1 MSVRKLLE
9 DLDIETMDDE
19 VVIDDNM
26 DVVDDVANRLFVTD
40 DEGNL
45 ISAHIY
51 ANEIL
56 LTYELT
62 EEELMNLLK
71 ESGEAFKF
79 FTFTLEGVDELVIGN
94 ELCTIEDIKNQF
106 LSSLEDGEELEFNV
120 VEIKDEKEDDT
131 TKEEPQLPTEEQLKE
146 GFYGT
151 DGDYIYYC
159 VSDGMNPR
167 NSVIIPDGKVA
178 RERAIQLAKDNQPK
192 YKYVSMFKNGEE
204 IVIWHSDDFDVK
216 GMKVEESVK
225 EGPDNIF
232 GYINGDLESFD
243 PKAFIEKVKERKQSL
258 HTNRMIK
265 DTDDMKVCH
274 HIVCETL
281 GWGDEPKIW
290 VDIVEETWTRNP
302 GDADDINSYYGTE
315 TQDRILME
323 KCGKGEEGFAKAI
336 EVLEKYKKDTLAKNE
351 SLKEDVDEL
360 TKEFY
365 AKAKELKPLKDRYD
379 SNRNNAKLRAEVL
392 IKQDELLK
400 LQDKLKNLGVEVKI
414 EESLKEGGSH
424 QENISKI
431 KTYSGLNKYLEK
443 HPELFLKSTGKGS
456 LGVFK
461 EVDGIEEFVCEVDRF
476 YRPFH
481 KEVKKAD
488 LKIVKEEQEDAR
500 AKFEKDNLGYKFYE
514 LYCEPNEEIKYDSDN
529 FSIIIRMPIE
539 EPKPTQEEAEL
550 FLGDKLNVDGKQ
562 YHVVG
567 IWEDE
572 GGSVFDPFE
581 NAEYII
587 DYAKP
592 QTILASA
599 TKEEVKN
606 EGAQGKRV
614 PGKEF
619 VIYDASEEGKAPIV
633 AIRKTYVEAQY
644 YCTRHFGD
652 DLGIEEVPVGRFK
665 VGDDFYGPFD
675 QDWNLIE
682 D

>member
-19 VVIDDNM
+19 VVIDDNI

-40 DEGNL
+40 EEGNL

-106 LSSLEDGEELEFNV
+106 LSSLEDGEELEFDV
-120 VEIKDEKEDDT
+120 VEIKDEKDDT
-131 TKEEPQLPTEEQLKE
+131 TKKEPQLPIEEQLRE
-146 GFYGT
+146 GWNA
-151 DGDYIYYC
+151 DGSDFIYYC
-159 VSDGMNPR
+159 ISDGMNPR
-167 NSVIIPDGKVA
+167 NSVIIPDGEGA
-178 RERAIQLAKDNQPK
+178 RERAIEIGKNNPNF
-192 YKYVSMFKNGEE
+192 KYVSMFKNGDE

-216 GMKVEESVK
+216 GMKVEEAIK

-243 PKAFIEKVKERKQSL
+243 PKAFIEKVKERKTSL

-265 DTDDMKVCH
+265 DTDDVKVCH

-281 GWGDEPKIW
+281 GWGDEPKVW
-290 VDIVEETWTRNP
+290 VDVVEETWTRNP

-336 EVLEKYKKDTLAKNE
+336 EVLEKYKKDTLAKKE
-351 SLKEDVDEL
+351 SLKE
-360 TKEFY
+360 
-365 AKAKELKPLKDRYD
+365 
-379 SNRNNAKLRAEVL
+379 S
-392 IKQDELLK
+392 
-400 LQDKLKNLGVEVKI
+400 
-414 EESLKEGGSH
+414 GSH
-424 QENISKI
+424 EENISKI

-488 LKIVKEEQEDAR
+488 LKIVKEEQEDPR
-500 AKFEKDNLGYKFYE
+500 EKFKKDNAGFKFYE
-514 LYCEPNEEIKYDSDN
+514 LYCEPNEEIKYDGDN

-606 EGAQGKRV
+606 EGAEGKKV
-614 PGKEF
+614 PGKEW
-619 VIYDASEEGKAPIV
+619 VIYDASEDGKAPIV